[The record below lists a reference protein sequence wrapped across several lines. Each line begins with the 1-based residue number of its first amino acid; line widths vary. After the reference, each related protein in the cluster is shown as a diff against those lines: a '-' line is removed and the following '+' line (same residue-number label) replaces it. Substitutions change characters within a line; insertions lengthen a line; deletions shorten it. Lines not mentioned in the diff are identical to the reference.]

1 MGLEHVEGNR
11 TKGQREYDYDWI
23 GQLYIRGLTPG
34 QIAKKLTEELGR
46 KITAEMVRHDLNKIR
61 EIWLNSAMVSYDEAK
76 AKEVAHI
83 DEVERAA
90 WEGWARSIRDQ
101 ITETKESV
109 DDTFGKPTS
118 ENYGAVKTEDFQE
131 GGGGKNGNE
140 QEQQAAEKAV
150 LDRARMIS
158 AIDKKPVGLE
168 IEEDEPFQDGED
180 GEDEGG
186 KEKAGSTYSRRKG
199 VVKAVTQVG
208 SARFLQVIQWC
219 IEQRCRIY
227 GLHQPEK
234 FQIDW
239 KQKAVQAGFSETE
252 ANNQFSNM
260 VKMWSEVMAEKESRG
275 EELPDFNDPDDPA
288 MGEYD
293 YDDE

>member
-1 MGLEHVEGNR
+1 MSMAHKEGNR

-61 EIWLNSAMVSYDEAK
+61 DQWLNSAMVSYDEAK

-90 WEGWARSIRDQ
+90 WEGWARSIQDQ

-109 DDTFGKPTS
+109 DDTFGKPTP
-118 ENYGAVKTEDFQE
+118 ENYGAVKTEDFQDQ
-131 GGGGKNGNE
+131 GGGKNEDE
-140 QEQQAAEKAV
+140 QEAIGKAV
-150 LDRARMIS
+150 VDRARIIS
-158 AIDKKPVGLE
+158 YDDNAHVGLE
-168 IEEDEPFQDGED
+168 IEGEDEDEGED
-180 GEDEGG
+180 GSADEKG
-186 KEKAGSTYSRRKG
+186 KGGSTYSRRKG
-199 VVKAVTQVG
+199 VVKAVSQVG

-260 VKMWSEVMAEKESRG
+260 VKLWADVLAEKESRG